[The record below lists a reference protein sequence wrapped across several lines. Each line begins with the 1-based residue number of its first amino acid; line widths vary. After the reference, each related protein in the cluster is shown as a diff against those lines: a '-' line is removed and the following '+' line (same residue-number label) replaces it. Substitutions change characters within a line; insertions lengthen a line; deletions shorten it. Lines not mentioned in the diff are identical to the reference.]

1 MLERKWRPFEPDN
14 DQIFYQDETGYFRP
28 IHPLGGTS
36 LMGKV
41 SATLPEMV
49 KILGKPEE
57 GCDKSAHQWTLAN
70 VFASGFYASVYNY
83 KQTRNYSDEKDIA
96 GNYVYPAKQAWE
108 KMHEEKRHRWHIG
121 ARTQDIADSAIA
133 YLEMQLASIREDT
146 GPHELTV
153 LGQNKE
159 TTRD

>member
-1 MLERKWRPFEPDN
+1 MTLL
-14 DQIFYQDETGYFRP
+14 
-28 IHPLGGTS
+28 LGD
-36 LMGKV
+36 
-41 SATLPEMV
+41 
-49 KILGKPEE
+49 PEE